1 MMSAVIFGEI
11 AALGAAFCWAVSP
24 ILYRQALFKSKP
36 VSANIVRCA
45 TNAAVMVILL
55 FAFGWWSA
63 AANLPMGV
71 VAIVIISGVFGL
83 GLGDTL
89 YLYGLKSA
97 GVSVA
102 VPLAATYPLF
112 SLIWTTALLGQPLTA
127 TIVAGA
133 SIILIGIWL
142 LSRERTGGAALVK
155 GRVALTGAVVSLAA
169 AVAWS
174 VSVTLMG
181 VAVKMPGVNSIEAN
195 YAIVTVR
202 IVALAVLF
210 MMFAPLIDRNRG
222 FLKLKRRTV
231 IELTL
236 GGLVA
241 NALGWLLMNYSF
253 LNIPQAQAIP
263 ISSITPL
270 FSALAGFLLFRE
282 KATINR
288 VLGAIIIVVGVILI
302 FIV

>member
-1 MMSAVIFGEI
+1 MSAVILGEL
-11 AALGAAFCWAVSP
+11 AALGAALCWAVSP
-24 ILYRQALFKSKP
+24 ILYRQALFKTKP
-36 VSANIVRCA
+36 LSANIVRCA
-45 TNAAVMVILL
+45 TNAAVMVVILV
-55 FAFGWWSA
+55 AFGLWSSLA
-63 AANLPMGV
+63 SLPLGV
-71 VAIVIISGVFGL
+71 VAIVIVSGVFGL

-89 YLYGLKSA
+89 YLYGLKSV

-112 SLIWTTALLGQPLTA
+112 SLFWTTVLLGQPVTV
-127 TIVAGA
+127 TIVIGA
-133 SIILIGIWL
+133 LVILVGIWL
-142 LSRERTGGAALVK
+142 LSRERNGEAALVK
-155 GRVALTGAVVSLAA
+155 GRVALTGAAVSLAA

-181 VAVKMPGVNSIEAN
+181 VAVKMPGVNSFDAN

-202 IVALAVLF
+202 IAALAVLF

-222 FLKLKRRTV
+222 FLRLKRRTI
-231 IELTL
+231 IELTI

-253 LNIPQAQAIP
+253 LNIPQAQAVP

-282 KATINR
+282 KATVNR
-288 VLGAIIIVVGVILI
+288 VLGAFVVVLGVILI

>member
-1 MMSAVIFGEI
+1 MSAVIFGEI

>member
-1 MMSAVIFGEI
+1 MSAVIFGEI

-45 TNAAVMVILL
+45 TNAVVMVVLL
-55 FAFGWWSA
+55 FAFGWWGA

-112 SLIWTTALLGQPLTA
+112 SLIWTTVLLGQPLTA

-133 SIILIGIWL
+133 STILIGIWL

-155 GRVALTGAVVSLAA
+155 GRVALTGAAVSLAA

-195 YAIVTVR
+195 YAIITVR

-210 MMFAPLIDRNRG
+210 MMFAPLVDRNRG

-288 VLGAIIIVVGVILI
+288 ALGAIIIVAGVILI

>member
-1 MMSAVIFGEI
+1 MSGAILGEL
-11 AALGAAFCWAVSP
+11 AALGAALCWAVSP
-24 ILYRQALFKSKP
+24 ILYRQALFKTKP
-36 VSANIVRCA
+36 LSANIVRCA
-45 TNAAVMVILL
+45 TNAAIMVVLL
-55 FAFGWWSA
+55 VAFGWWSSVA
-63 AANLPMGV
+63 SLPLGV
-71 VAIVIISGVFGL
+71 VAIVIVSGVFGL

-112 SLIWTTALLGQPLTA
+112 SLFWTTVLLGQPVTV
-127 TIVAGA
+127 TIVSGA
-133 SIILIGIWL
+133 LVILVGIWL
-142 LSRERTGGAALVK
+142 LSRERNGEAALVK
-155 GRVALTGAVVSLAA
+155 GRLALTGAAVSLAA
-169 AVAWS
+169 AAAWS

-181 VAVKMPGVNSIEAN
+181 VAVKMPGVNSFDAN

-202 IVALAVLF
+202 IAALAVLF

-222 FLKLKRRTV
+222 FLKLKRRTI
-231 IELTL
+231 IELTI

-253 LNIPQAQAIP
+253 LNIPQAQAVP
-263 ISSITPL
+263 ISSVTPL

-282 KATINR
+282 KATVNR
-288 VLGAIIIVVGVILI
+288 VLGAIVVVMGVILI
-302 FIV
+302 FII